1 MNMTQTQITYTAER
15 GIDGTGIVIAECG
28 DASALWDVVEECYSP
43 EDTDECPIEDDGC
56 WPVPPADV
64 IAEAKRMAD

>member
-43 EDTDECPIEDDGC
+43 EDTDECPIED
-56 WPVPPADV
+56 VPPADV
-64 IAEAKRMAD
+64 IAEARRMAD